1 MQAVV
6 IREHGGLEC
15 LLFEERPVP
24 APGPGEVLVRVKACS
39 LNHLDVWVRKGVPGH
54 KFPLP
59 LVPGCD
65 AAGTIEAVGEGLPS
79 SEIGRSVLL
88 APGVSCGRCEACAAG
103 RDLLCRHYGIL
114 GESRD
119 GACAEFL
126 CVPAANALPLPA
138 GLDFAQAA
146 AVPLVFLTAWHMLVG
161 RAELRQGE
169 TVLIH
174 AAGSG
179 VSSAAIQIA
188 RLFGA
193 RILATAGSPVKLER
207 AREMGAD
214 ETIDYR
220 CADFA
225 DEVRRFTGKRGVDV
239 VLDHLGGEV
248 FEKSVRCLA
257 RGGRL
262 VTCGATTGPRASVD
276 LRMLFFKG
284 LSLLGSTMGY
294 RSELVELLKHVES
307 GRLRPVVDRVLPL
320 AELRAAHELLES
332 RQVFGKVV
340 VVP

>member
-1 MQAVV
+1 MRAVV
-6 IREHGGLEC
+6 IREHGGPEC
-15 LLFEERPVP
+15 LLFEERPTPV
-24 APGPGEVLVRVKACS
+24 PGPGEVLIRVKACA

-65 AAGTIEAVGEGLPS
+65 AAGVIEAVGPGVTSVEA
-79 SEIGRSVLL
+79 GRPVLV
-88 APGVSCGRCEACAAG
+88 APGVSCGQCAACASG
-103 RDLLCRHYGIL
+103 RDLLCRQYGIL

-126 CVPAANALPLPA
+126 GVPAVNALPLPV
-138 GLDFAQAA
+138 GLTFEQAA

-161 RAELRQGE
+161 RAELRPGE

-193 RILATAGSPVKLER
+193 RILATAGTPAKLAR

-214 ETIDYR
+214 EVIDYR
-220 CADFA
+220 STDFA
-225 DEVRRFTGKRGVDV
+225 EEVRRLTGKRGVDV
-239 VLDHLGGEV
+239 ALDHLGGEV

-262 VTCGATTGPRASVD
+262 VTCGATSGPQASVD
-276 LRMLFFKG
+276 LRVLFFKG

-294 RSELVELLKHVES
+294 RSELVELLEHVES
-307 GRLRPVVDRVLPL
+307 GSLRPVVDRVLPL
-320 AELRAAHELLES
+320 AQLRAAHQLLES
-332 RQVFGKVV
+332 RQVFGKIVV
-340 VVP
+340 LP